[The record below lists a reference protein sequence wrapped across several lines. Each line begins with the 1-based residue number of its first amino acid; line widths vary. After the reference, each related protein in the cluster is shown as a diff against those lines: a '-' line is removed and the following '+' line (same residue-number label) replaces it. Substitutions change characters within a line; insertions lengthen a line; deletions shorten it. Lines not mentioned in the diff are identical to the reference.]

1 MADLTPPEDAKPGAP
16 EWVVTFGDMMSLLM
30 CFFVLLLSFSTMESE
45 RFKVVAGYIREA
57 FGVQVTERFT
67 EVPKGETVI
76 AESFHPPSDAAA
88 AIALGKVKK
97 AVEELDLDS
106 FVEVEVEKNQLKVTL
121 TGELGFAP
129 GQAELGPEVHPL
141 LDEAAKIAI
150 SWGARVTVSG
160 HTDNTPTRT
169 KRFASN
175 WDLSAA
181 RAASV
186 VRYLEKKGVPASRL
200 EAVAYAHT
208 RPLTENFTA
217 EGRRRNRRVEI
228 LIQPNA

>member
-1 MADLTPPEDAKPGAP
+1 MADLTPPEEVKAGAP

-67 EVPKGETVI
+67 EIPAGETLI
-76 AESFHPPSDAAA
+76 AESFNEPSAAA
-88 AIALGKVKK
+88 VAVGDMKK
-97 AVEELDLDS
+97 LAEELNLDS
-106 FVEVEVEKNQLKVTL
+106 FVETEVEKDQIKVTL

-129 GQAELGPEVHPL
+129 GQADIGPEVYPL
-141 LDEAAKIAI
+141 LDQAAKIAT
-150 SWGARVTVSG
+150 SWGASVTVSG
-160 HTDNTPTRT
+160 HTDNTPTST
-169 KRFASN
+169 PRFPSN
-175 WDLSAA
+175 WELSAA
-181 RAASV
+181 RAAAV
-186 VRYLEKKGVPASRL
+186 VRYLREKGVPGTHL
-200 EAVAYAHT
+200 EAVAYADT

-228 LIQPNA
+228 LIKPNG